1 MSSLKS
7 SVGSLDEVRFVSAT
21 GALGAGVH
29 EPSLIAALEQD
40 PHFIACDAGSTDA
53 GPFALGSGR
62 AAFSRSAVKADAAA
76 VLRAGNTAGIPVL
89 IGSVGTAGS
98 DIHVD
103 WMVDIVAE
111 IIAEHGWQKRVGVLK
126 SQQDPKYLLSLY
138 ESGRIHPLDP
148 APAIDAG
155 TFARSSRIVG
165 MMGVEPLQ
173 EALRQGA
180 EVVIAGRCSD
190 PALFAA
196 LPIMYGLPEGL
207 SWHAGKVAECGTLAC
222 ETSGKGVIVGRIRAD
237 EMLIGAVGDG
247 LRCTPLSI
255 AAHSLYENGDPYLHT
270 ECSGILDLTEC
281 TYEQVDD
288 ISVRVRGSA
297 FREKPFTVKLEGAE
311 PLGFQSI
318 MIGGV
323 RDPYIIRQLDDWL
336 GKITAYVNQSVA
348 RVLNGE
354 VGPDDYKL
362 LFHVYGKNA
371 IMGDLEPK
379 TNPAHEVCIV
389 TEVTA
394 HTQELATQILKLCR
408 QPLLHAP
415 IPEWKGAI
423 TGFAC
428 LHNPAEIERGP
439 LWRFNLNHVAQP
451 DDWREMFRFEIVEIG
466 GNR

>member
-1 MSSLKS
+1 MLQQQP
-7 SVGSLDEVRFVSAT
+7 SVLAKAVFTEGVR
-21 GALGAGVH
+21 
-29 EPSLIAALEQD
+29 
-40 PHFIACDAGSTDA
+40 
-53 GPFALGSGR
+53 
-62 AAFSRSAVKADAAA
+62 
-76 VLRAGNTAGIPVL
+76 
-89 IGSVGTAGS
+89 
-98 DIHVD
+98 
-103 WMVDIVAE
+103 
-111 IIAEHGWQKRVGVLK
+111 
-126 SQQDPKYLLSLY
+126 
-138 ESGRIHPLDP
+138 
-148 APAIDAG
+148 
-155 TFARSSRIVG
+155 
-165 MMGVEPLQ
+165 
-173 EALRQGA
+173 
-180 EVVIAGRCSD
+180 
-190 PALFAA
+190 
-196 LPIMYGLPEGL
+196 
-207 SWHAGKVAECGTLAC
+207 
-222 ETSGKGVIVGRIRAD
+222 
-237 EMLIGAVGDG
+237 
-247 LRCTPLSI
+247 
-255 AAHSLYENGDPYLHT
+255 
-270 ECSGILDLTEC
+270 